1 MITLGIDIGG
11 SATKGA
17 LVDTTTGLM
26 VSERVRYET
35 KPLEKP
41 KMIISLVE
49 KIRKDLDYHG
59 TIGAGYPGIVKN
71 GISLTAANMHK
82 NFINADIAEMIRIK
96 TYQPAVVINDADAA
110 GLAEMRFGVPEAKNY
125 HVVMFLTIGTG
136 IGSAIFVDGK
146 MIPNT
151 EFGHLKIRG
160 HDAEHLASDAVRRAE
175 KLSWKS
181 WGKRFTEV
189 LQTYE
194 FLINP
199 DLFILGGGLSSRF
212 DLFAEYLKNSTKT
225 IPAKLENMAG
235 IVGAAMAAHES
246 LGSTKLE
253 S

>member
-1 MITLGIDIGG
+1 MISLGIDIGG

-17 LVDTTTGLM
+17 LVDTTTGAM
-26 VSERVRYET
+26 VSKRVRYET
-35 KPLEKP
+35 RPLEKP
-41 KMIISLVE
+41 KVIISLIE

-59 TIGAGYPGIVKN
+59 PIGAGFPGIVKN

-96 TYQPAVVINDADAA
+96 TYQPAVLLNDADAA
-110 GLAEMRFGVPEAKNY
+110 GLAEMRFGVEEAKNY

-160 HDAEHLASDAVRRAE
+160 HDAEHLASDAVRRE
-175 KLSWKS
+175 EHLSWKS

-189 LQTYE
+189 LKTYE
-194 FLINP
+194 FLLNP
-199 DLFILGGGLSSRF
+199 DLFILGGGLSAKF
-212 DLFAEYLKNSTKT
+212 DLFEEHLKNSTKT

-235 IVGAAMAAHES
+235 IIGAAMAAHEGLS
-246 LGSTKLE
+246 DPKSK